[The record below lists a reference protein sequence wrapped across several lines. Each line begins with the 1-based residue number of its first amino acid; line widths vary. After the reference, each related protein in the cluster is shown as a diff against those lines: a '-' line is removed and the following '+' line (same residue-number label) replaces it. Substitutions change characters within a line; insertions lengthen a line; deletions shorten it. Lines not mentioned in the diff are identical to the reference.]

1 MFREYTIQMTSSSK
15 LVYSPTPTQRHRL
28 GPNYVQLLVNA
39 PKYAHHNHHHV
50 VKVNYFTSRYDPVRH
65 AERYPIPPA
74 ICSGRRERCIIEKEN
89 SFEQLGREIPFFHA
103 PDRFLQSLSLN
114 ATTTN
119 NVRFLLIPEI
129 LPTHTKPLSL
139 IRSNRLISCWDR
151 SWGAV

>member
-1 MFREYTIQMTSSSK
+1 M
-15 LVYSPTPTQRHRL
+15 RHRL

-103 PDRFLQSLSLN
+103 PDRYSKYSFTPQTERFICRWIVALSDPRITHEIRCIWSQADQLLGQKLGSRL
-114 ATTTN
+114 
-119 NVRFLLIPEI
+119 NVRPSI
-129 LPTHTKPLSL
+129 
-139 IRSNRLISCWDR
+139 
-151 SWGAV
+151 

>member
-103 PDRFLQSLSLN
+103 PDRWIVALSDPRITHEIRCIWSQADQLLGQKLGSRL
-114 ATTTN
+114 
-119 NVRFLLIPEI
+119 NVRPSI
-129 LPTHTKPLSL
+129 
-139 IRSNRLISCWDR
+139 
-151 SWGAV
+151 